1 MFGWLIGAY
10 AKVERS
16 TGNYNPWY
24 PSQLPLL
31 THFRLALT
39 YEKVLFLI
47 IKRPRLTIIGDLCPV
62 VVIWI
67 EALRGRFAR
76 FIRT

>member
-24 PSQLPLL
+24 PSQLSLL

-39 YEKVLFLI
+39 YEKVIF
-47 IKRPRLTIIGDLCPV
+47 
-62 VVIWI
+62 
-67 EALRGRFAR
+67 FNH
-76 FIRT
+76 